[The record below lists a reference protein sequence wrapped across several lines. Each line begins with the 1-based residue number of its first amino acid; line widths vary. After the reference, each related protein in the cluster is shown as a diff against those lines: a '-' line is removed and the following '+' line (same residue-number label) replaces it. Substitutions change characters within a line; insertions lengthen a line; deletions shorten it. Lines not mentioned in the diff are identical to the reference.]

1 MHLKFEYLPRSTLKS
16 YLSGNIFSIFCWGLR
31 WSCHLCCM
39 LLRWRIFNYSWRSYV
54 AHGDL
59 WRRRSEKHF
68 GVEMMDYILICDDF
82 DWCCKNLHTFVLH
95 DVIVS
100 INLIDIKNRFVS
112 SKTTQLRKDADICAM
127 GRVVHWIEI
136 SPVNTLVSQEF
147 PPLQLPVPHFRWHAQ
162 AIEGFVKS
170 SGGDYFFSNLV
181 YCRLMIF
188 SQT

>member
-1 MHLKFEYLPRSTLKS
+1 
-16 YLSGNIFSIFCWGLR
+16 
-31 WSCHLCCM
+31 M

-170 SGGDYFFSNLV
+170 SGGDYFFSYLV
-181 YCRLMIF
+181 YCRPIF
-188 SQT
+188 FLKLKEYSGMNLQILHQNEFQKSCSLKFPPRKKRWVWSSS